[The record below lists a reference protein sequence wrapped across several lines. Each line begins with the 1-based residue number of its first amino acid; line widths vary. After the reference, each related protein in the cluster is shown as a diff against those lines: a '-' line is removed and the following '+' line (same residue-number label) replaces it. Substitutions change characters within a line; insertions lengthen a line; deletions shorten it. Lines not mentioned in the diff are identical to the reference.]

1 MQFLIISDG
10 LTRGLHFRRKIR
22 IHTAQL
28 REGERGNFDVVAFL
42 FLRIVR
48 KQSVFGKG
56 IFIRINASPD
66 TPLDD
71 ALFLQADSQ
80 IAKCGHVRKAPACGF
95 R

>member
-10 LTRGLHFRRKIR
+10 LARGLHFRRKVR
-22 IHTAQL
+22 IHTAQF
-28 REGERGNFDVVAFL
+28 RERERRNFDVVAFL

-56 IFIRINASPD
+56 VFICVNASLD
-66 TPLDD
+66 TFLDD
-71 ALFLQADSQ
+71 ALLLQADSQ